1 VRSDPAK
8 LIKPSSSKTQ
18 RRSRRVR
25 GPSHSRPL
33 AALTDKAADHAIMDM
48 NRKDIIGVQAIGHVL
63 KAFDDPPHD
72 WGDRTA

>member
-1 VRSDPAK
+1 
-8 LIKPSSSKTQ
+8 
-18 RRSRRVR
+18 
-25 GPSHSRPL
+25 
-33 AALTDKAADHAIMDM
+33 MDM